1 MMNLKDLSTE
11 ERTLITIGC
20 DPFYLGFTQDNKL
33 KVVYNELIKYFP
45 SNHKKE
51 LWVFITAAINPIKNN
66 LSGSIFSMRKA
77 DYTKA
82 NKLNN
87 SRISY
92 VKCKRIIEELDKLGY
107 ITFYK
112 GFYDHSE
119 STSLKSCFII
129 EDKLRV
135 LFDRVNIEKV
145 GNPLPVETY
154 VELKDS
160 RTKEIITEL
169 SKLSGIKNKRE
180 LVRRYNELLLKF
192 DIRCKSHRVCAI
204 YKRVF
209 TDLLNLHGRWYS
221 LGSFQ
226 TTSSSL
232 RPFITINGVKTT
244 EVDFKQMH
252 PRILME
258 LDGINKPMSWEPY
271 DDISDITG
279 GCKKE
284 SRILSKFALMC
295 LLNCENLSKA
305 KSALFKFF
313 LDDKAKES
321 RNLSTLKLP
330 KSSINTIF
338 ERLLV
343 KNNEI
348 SHWFGKEKLWAVLQH
363 YDSEIASYII
373 EKFIKLGKCI
383 LPWHDSF
390 VVQVGDRGLLIDT
403 MREAW
408 KKVLGKNDNCFYK
421 VEF

>member
-1 MMNLKDLSTE
+1 MMNLKDLSIE

-20 DPFYLGFTQDNKL
+20 DPFYIGFTQDNKL
-33 KVVYNELIKYFP
+33 KPVHNELMKHFP

-51 LWVFITAAINPIKNN
+51 VWVFISAAISPIKNN
-66 LSGSIFSMRKA
+66 LSGSIFSMRKE
-77 DYTKA
+77 DYTTA
-82 NKLNN
+82 NKRNK
-87 SRISY
+87 STIGY
-92 VKCKRIIEELDKLGY
+92 VKCKRIIDKLDELGY

-112 GFYDHSE
+112 GFYDHNE
-119 STSLKSCFII
+119 SVSLKSCFII
-129 EDKLRV
+129 KDKLRN
-135 LFDRVNIEKV
+135 LFDKVNIDKI
-145 GNPLPVETY
+145 GNPLPIETY

-160 RTKEIITEL
+160 KTKEVITEL
-169 SKLSGIKNKRE
+169 SKLKGIKNKRA
-180 LVRRYNELLLKF
+180 LVKRYNELLLKF
-192 DIRCKSHRVCAI
+192 DIRCKSHRVSAV

-209 TDLLNLHGRWYS
+209 TDLFDLHGRWYS

-244 EVDFKQMH
+244 EVDFRQMH

-258 LDGINKPMSWEPY
+258 LDGIKKPMLWEPY

-284 SRILSKFALMC
+284 ARLLSKFALMC
-295 LLNCENLSKA
+295 LLNCESVNKA
-305 KSALFKFF
+305 KSALFKFYS
-313 LDDKAKES
+313 DDKNREK
-321 RNLSTLKLP
+321 RVVPTLNLP
-330 KSSINTIF
+330 KGSINIIF
-338 ERLLV
+338 ERLLS
-343 KNNEI
+343 KNKEI

-373 EKFIKLGKCI
+373 DKFIKLGKCI

-390 VVQVGDRGLLIDT
+390 VVQAGDRGLLIDT

-408 KKVLGKNDNCFYK
+408 EKVLGKRDNCFYD